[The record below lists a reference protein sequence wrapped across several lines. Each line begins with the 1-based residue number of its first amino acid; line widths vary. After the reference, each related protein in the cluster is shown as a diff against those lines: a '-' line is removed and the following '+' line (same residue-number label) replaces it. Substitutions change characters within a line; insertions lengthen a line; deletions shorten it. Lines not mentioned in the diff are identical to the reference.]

1 MGPRKKHTQ
10 SKLLCF
16 VITMSD
22 NLSNYH
28 FWLKKRN
35 RWFLTSL
42 SLERFDE
49 LSVILSTNYSGFY
62 WACWLL
68 ANTFISYRTQTARFT
83 KSKYVRWLIKA
94 LFSNRFLYFQE
105 IFLDKGQ
112 KAFIV
117 VLVFQTE
124 HIVANYRRP
133 RFEGIQSKIDSK
145 GIEIGHLR
153 LLSSALGPIFPLSW
167 KFQNKKSHYQ

>member
-1 MGPRKKHTQ
+1 MIIGQKFCFLGHRQLVERK
-10 SKLLCF
+10 
-16 VITMSD
+16 VNI
-22 NLSNYH
+22 
-28 FWLKKRN
+28 
-35 RWFLTSL
+35 
-42 SLERFDE
+42 
-49 LSVILSTNYSGFY
+49 
-62 WACWLL
+62 
-68 ANTFISYRTQTARFT
+68 
-83 KSKYVRWLIKA
+83 RWLMKA
-94 LFSNRFLYFQE
+94 LLSNRFLYFQE

-153 LLSSALGPIFPLSW
+153 LLSSALGPIFLLSW
-167 KFQNKKSHYQ
+167 KIQNKQSHYQLQGILSLCEFH

>member
-1 MGPRKKHTQ
+1 M
-10 SKLLCF
+10 
-16 VITMSD
+16 
-22 NLSNYH
+22 
-28 FWLKKRN
+28 
-35 RWFLTSL
+35 
-42 SLERFDE
+42 
-49 LSVILSTNYSGFY
+49 
-62 WACWLL
+62 
-68 ANTFISYRTQTARFT
+68 
-83 KSKYVRWLIKA
+83 KA
-94 LFSNRFLYFQE
+94 LLSNRFLYFQE

-153 LLSSALGPIFPLSW
+153 LLSSALGPIFLLS
-167 KFQNKKSHYQ
+167 